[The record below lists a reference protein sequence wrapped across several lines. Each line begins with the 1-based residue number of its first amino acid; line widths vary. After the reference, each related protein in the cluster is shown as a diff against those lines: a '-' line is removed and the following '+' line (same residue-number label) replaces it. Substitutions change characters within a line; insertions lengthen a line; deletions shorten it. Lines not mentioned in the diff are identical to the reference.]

1 MRLLKTYTPEAR
13 TRACT
18 GGCARR
24 AMEVV
29 EVVEV
34 VGGEYYFS
42 NQIHTCTSLAF
53 YIYIFYAFFC
63 WTWCVAARTAAPERA
78 RVGWGNGATG
88 EHGSMDG
95 LRVQGGISLIHHV
108 QGVS

>member
-42 NQIHTCTSLAF
+42 IQIHTCTSLAF
-53 YIYIFYAFFC
+53 YIYIFYVSFVGHGVWC
-63 WTWCVAARTAAPERA
+63 EQPPQRGRESDGVTGRRESTVVWTGFGCRE
-78 RVGWGNGATG
+78 
-88 EHGSMDG
+88 
-95 LRVQGGISLIHHV
+95 
-108 QGVS
+108 VSA